1 MEEVCRATFCLPI
14 VYVTMNFGSAEY
26 PVGDQS
32 RKQDGSETSAES
44 HRPDLVIEEHE
55 SKDQCGRIERGRREH
70 QSERWTKS
78 RGTFVHAGENWRH
91 TTRAQHQ
98 WRSRESSEHL

>member
-70 QSERWTKS
+70 QSKRRTKP
-78 RGTFVHAGENWRH
+78 RGTLVHASEDRRD

-98 WRSRESSEHL
+98 WRSRQSIEY